1 MKKTLISLLALGFLI
16 SGCVQQEGCQAIN
29 PPVPPKVQICATPE
43 TVSEVTSKRV
53 EELPQE
59 CECAIKK
66 DTNCDCNVLTK
77 QEPVRIIVV
86 GQGVAPCTG
95 TCSPEQALVLA
106 KRAAIVDGYRL
117 IAEKVKGVY
126 VQGRDYVHNMMVK
139 SSKVRTYVDA
149 NIRNANVVDTMY
161 KDGLCE
167 VEMEIT
173 LNYSQLVY

>member
-1 MKKTLISLLALGFLI
+1 MKKTLISLLALGFLF
-16 SGCVQQEGCQAIN
+16 SGCLKEEPAPVAPVQTQEYVSTEAI
-29 PPVPPKVQICATPE
+29 A
-43 TVSEVTSKRV
+43 EV
-53 EELPQE
+53 PQE
-59 CECAIKK
+59 CECAIEKSN
-66 DTNCDCNVLTK
+66 DCDCQVLSK
-77 QEPVRIIVV
+77 LEPVRIIVV

-106 KRAAIVDGYRL
+106 KRAAIIDGYRL

-149 NIRNANVVDTMY
+149 NIRNANVVDTIY

>member
-1 MKKTLISLLALGFLI
+1 MRTTIFSLLALGFLF
-16 SGCVQQEGCQAIN
+16 SGCTQEKSCQPPEAIL
-29 PPVPPKVQICATPE
+29 E
-43 TVSEVTSKRV
+43 SEVQACSTSEV
-53 EELPQE
+53 EIADEYVD
-59 CECAIKK
+59 I
-66 DTNCDCNVLTK
+66 VTK

-86 GQGVAPCTG
+86 GQGVAPCNS

-106 KRAAIVDGYRL
+106 KRAATVDGYRL

-149 NIRNANVVDTMY
+149 NIRNANIVDTIY

>member
-1 MKKTLISLLALGFLI
+1 MKKIVISLVALGIVFT
-16 SGCVQQEGCQAIN
+16 GCVKQNEYLSAPPQAIETKECTTQN
-29 PPVPPKVQICATPE
+29 PVNAPK
-43 TVSEVTSKRV
+43 
-53 EELPQE
+53 EEHL
-59 CECAIKK
+59 
-66 DTNCDCNVLTK
+66 LTK
-77 QEPVRIIVV
+77 RAPLRIIVI
-86 GQGVAPCTG
+86 GQGVAPCTS

-126 VQGRDYVHNMMVK
+126 VQGNDYVHNMMIK

-173 LNYSQLVY
+173 LNYSQFAY